1 MDFANAQVTKFRS
14 GSGKNE
20 TSARSLTAFYFLLFL
35 SDDKSMFEKLAV
47 RRFLIALA
55 TNTRVAT
62 CAFEKSSRN

>member
-1 MDFANAQVTKFRS
+1 MPFIF
-14 GSGKNE
+14 
-20 TSARSLTAFYFLLFL
+20 FFFFH
-35 SDDKSMFEKLAV
+35 DKSMFEKLAV